1 MKNIANDYEKYD
13 NYVNYQKTS
22 KNKNRNKWK

>member
-13 NYVNYQKTS
+13 NTSNYQKTK
-22 KNKNRNKWK
+22 KNKNRNKQK

>member
-13 NYVNYQKTS
+13 NTLNYQKTK